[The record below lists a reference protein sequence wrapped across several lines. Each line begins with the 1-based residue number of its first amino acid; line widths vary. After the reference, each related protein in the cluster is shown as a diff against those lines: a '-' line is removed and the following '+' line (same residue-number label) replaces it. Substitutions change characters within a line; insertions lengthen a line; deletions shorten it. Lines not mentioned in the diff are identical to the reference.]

1 MAAASAASSLAGQTA
16 AAISHFTAA
25 DISSSSSR
33 LSRSSSSRSHR
44 PLPKP
49 KPSLLTVRYHSQS
62 IVTSRSL
69 PCSRLSPCAAFTGGG
84 GDGGDNIGGGWG
96 KGGGGGGSGGNNGG
110 GGGNEGGD
118 GDSGPNDEYGGIRG
132 RLVVAVAAA
141 AAAITLSSSD
151 ELRARASN
159 PLFASVSASA
169 SAASAAKPSATSA
182 EAENAKGSAEV
193 AISPSS
199 AGSSRPSNPRTAE
212 LNGDDDGFGVTDWLG
227 GALYALLS
235 KHVDR
240 QMKRRVEAERQQVLA
255 EAADMVAAVLE
266 EKKAR
271 ESEDP
276 VAHRSEVGALRR
288 LQREAF
294 QDLLRLKDSM
304 HTLQVVTGLRHRDPP
319 RGPNARAPLSASRIG
334 AAGGAAGS
342 AGAGAGGVT
351 GGGAGAGLGRT
362 RLVGEVSG
370 GAAVV
375 PGADGPRG
383 HSARAALEEAGMRS
397 GLLVK
402 FKFETLCRAADLLIT
417 ELTAGLGE
425 DSSSFMLGGPI
436 NLHKVVYSAEV
447 ADGVRVV
454 AAPVG
459 ATGTD
464 IAESMNPLKN
474 QGLTRFASNGI
485 PLHQRAKGTALGLS
499 LASSSASF
507 SIAQFLH
514 GWGVTPDAAEGGDAS
529 AGLCSSSMVQLALQ
543 PQDNV
548 LLSFSALRRV
558 WPAPP
563 LPSAPGLHWS
573 ELGPMVLPRLLPW
586 FGGRSGGVV
595 VGKEDPTRAAP
606 AGVDEYSGSEGR
618 ELWLPPPMDPTIV
631 QSVAV
636 AGAVRLNARTT
647 IAAWAQ
653 AEGGEWVP
661 EEAQKR
667 LQWSLSLLRQGKG
680 EAGEEEEVEEESGE
694 AGEEEEKQEVR
705 RGGAAAAAATAAPVS
720 GTGSGDA
727 SGEPK
732 KQTTKKNKKAGW
744 GVWKTLDKA
753 GYGLCL
759 GIMQPDAVT
768 AAAGPSSSGSGSG
781 GMGAVAGGGG
791 GGGEGNGGMG
801 HGGLLPGQLQ
811 AEAFARVTCGQ
822 GVVLQPGI
830 VVAMNEHSGCHPA
843 LMLRTSWSL

>member
-1 MAAASAASSLAGQTA
+1 MAAASAASPLANQTA
-16 AAISHFTAA
+16 AVISQFTTA

-33 LSRSSSSRSHR
+33 PSRSSSRSH
-44 PLPKP
+44 LSLSKAT
-49 KPSLLTVRYHSQS
+49 PSLLTVRYHSQS
-62 IVTSRSL
+62 ISSSRSF
-69 PCSRLSPCAAFTGGG
+69 PRSRLSPRAASTGGG
-84 GDGGDNIGGGWG
+84 GNGEENIGGGWG
-96 KGGGGGGSGGNNGG
+96 KGGGGGGNGGNNGG

-169 SAASAAKPSATSA
+169 SAAGPPASAAKPSATSA
-182 EAENAKGSAEV
+182 EADNAKGNSAEV
-193 AISPSS
+193 AVSPSS

-240 QMKRRVEAERQQVLA
+240 QMKRRAAAERQQVLA

-304 HTLQVVTGLRHRDPP
+304 HTLQIVT
-319 RGPNARAPLSASRIG
+319 
-334 AAGGAAGS
+334 
-342 AGAGAGGVT
+342 
-351 GGGAGAGLGRT
+351 
-362 RLVGEVSG
+362 
-370 GAAVV
+370 AVV

-507 SIAQFLH
+507 SFAQFLH

-529 AGLCSSSMVQLALQ
+529 AGLCSSSLVQLALQ

-586 FGGRSGGVV
+586 FGGRSGAVV
-595 VGKEDPTRAAP
+595 GGKEDPTRAAP

-680 EAGEEEEVEEESGE
+680 EAGEEEGEEESGE

-705 RGGAAAAAATAAPVS
+705 RGGATASASAAAAAAT
-720 GTGSGDA
+720 GEGSGDA

-732 KQTTKKNKKAGW
+732 KRQSKKKAGW

-791 GGGEGNGGMG
+791 GGGGGEGNGGMG

-830 VVAMNEHSGCHPA
+830 VVAMNEQSGCHPA

>member
-1 MAAASAASSLAGQTA
+1 MPRLLQRKEPREEGKGTA
-16 AAISHFTAA
+16 ATTAMQCA
-25 DISSSSSR
+25 MR
-33 LSRSSSSRSHR
+33 GLSLNVSNV
-44 PLPKP
+44 
-49 KPSLLTVRYHSQS
+49 PSLPL
-62 IVTSRSL
+62 ISRIPL
-69 PCSRLSPCAAFTGGG
+69 IPL
-84 GDGGDNIGGGWG
+84 
-96 KGGGGGGSGGNNGG
+96 
-110 GGGNEGGD
+110 
-118 GDSGPNDEYGGIRG
+118 
-132 RLVVAVAAA
+132 LVA
-141 AAAITLSSSD
+141 L
-151 ELRARASN
+151 
-159 PLFASVSASA
+159 
-169 SAASAAKPSATSA
+169 
-182 EAENAKGSAEV
+182 
-193 AISPSS
+193 SPSS
-199 AGSSRPSNPRTAE
+199 SC
-212 LNGDDDGFGVTDWLG
+212 
-227 GALYALLS
+227 
-235 KHVDR
+235 
-240 QMKRRVEAERQQVLA
+240 Q
-255 EAADMVAAVLE
+255 
-266 EKKAR
+266 
-271 ESEDP
+271 
-276 VAHRSEVGALRR
+276 VGALRR

-294 QDLLRLKDSM
+294 QDLLRVKDSM
-304 HTLQVVTGLRHRDPP
+304 HTLQIVTVLTLDSTVMSSPSPSYQVGALRRLQREAFQDLLRIKDSMHTLQIVTGLRRDPP
-319 RGPNARAPLSASRIG
+319 RGPNARASLSASRIG

-447 ADGVRVV
+447 ADGVRVI

-595 VGKEDPTRAAP
+595 GGKEDPTRAAP

-680 EAGEEEEVEEESGE
+680 EAGEEEEEGEEESGE
-694 AGEEEEKQEVR
+694 AGEEGEKQEVR
-705 RGGAAAAAATAAPVS
+705 RGGAAAAEAAAT
-720 GTGSGDA
+720 GEGSGDA

-732 KQTTKKNKKAGW
+732 KRQPKKKGGW

-791 GGGEGNGGMG
+791 EGNGGVG

-811 AEAFARVTCGQ
+811 AEAFARVPCGQ

-830 VVAMNEHSGCHPA
+830 VVAVNEHSGCHPA

>member
-1 MAAASAASSLAGQTA
+1 MAAAA
-16 AAISHFTAA
+16 AAAAATSSHIAA
-25 DISSSSSR
+25 TNIFSPSSCTSP
-33 LSRSSSSRSHR
+33 LS
-44 PLPKP
+44 KAT
-49 KPSLLTVRYHSQS
+49 PSLLSARPPVQS
-62 IVTSRSL
+62 IASPRSL
-69 PCSRLSPCAAFTGGG
+69 SRTRSGPCAASAGGG
-84 GDGGDNIGGGWG
+84 GNGGWDIGAGWG
-96 KGGGGGGSGGNNGG
+96 KGGGGGGGSGAGG
-110 GGGNEGGD
+110 GGSGGGREDGNGNF
-118 GDSGPNDEYGGIRG
+118 GPNDDFGGMRG
-132 RLVVAVAAA
+132 RLAVAVAAA
-141 AAAITLSSSD
+141 AAAIALSSSD

-169 SAASAAKPSATSA
+169 SAASSPTSA
-182 EAENAKGSAEV
+182 KSAEV
-193 AISPSS
+193 ESAKGTPPVVTFPPSS
-199 AGSSRPSNPRTAE
+199 AGSLRPSNPPAADV
-212 LNGDDDGFGVTDWLG
+212 NGDDDGFGVTDWLG

-240 QMKRRVEAERQQVLA
+240 QMKRRAAAERQQVLA

-304 HTLQVVTGLRHRDPP
+304 HTLQLVTGLRHRDPP
-319 RGPNARAPLSASRIG
+319 RGPNARPPLSGSRIG
-334 AAGGAAGS
+334 AAGSAAAGS
-342 AGAGAGGVT
+342 AAAGAGGVS
-351 GGGAGAGLGRT
+351 GGAGGAGLGRT
-362 RLVGEVSG
+362 RLLGEVSG

-402 FKFETLCRAADLLIT
+402 FKFETLCRAADLLVT

-459 ATGTD
+459 ASGTD
-464 IAESMNPLKN
+464 IAESMNPHKG

-485 PLHQRAKGTALGLS
+485 PLHQRAKGTALGIS
-499 LASSSASF
+499 LVGTSASF
-507 SIAQFLH
+507 SAAQFLH
-514 GWGVTPDAAEGGDAS
+514 GWGVTPDAAEGGDAG
-529 AGLCSSSMVQLALQ
+529 AGLCSSSLVQLALQ

-586 FGGRSGGVV
+586 FGGRAGDAVGG
-595 VGKEDPTRAAP
+595 KDDPTRSAP

-618 ELWLPPPMDPTIV
+618 ELWVPPPMDPTVV

-636 AGAVRLNARTT
+636 AGAVRLNSRTT

-680 EAGEEEEVEEESGE
+680 EAGEAEKEKGEDESGE
-694 AGEEEEKQEVR
+694 QEEEEEAVR
-705 RGGAAAAAATAAPVS
+705 RGTAAA
-720 GTGSGDA
+720 GSGG
-727 SGEPK
+727 SGAESGDGSN
-732 KQTTKKNKKAGW
+732 KQTKPQKKKKNGGW
-744 GVWKTLDKA
+744 RILKTLDKA
-753 GYGLCL
+753 GYGICL

-768 AAAGPSSSGSGSG
+768 AAAGAGSSGSGSGSG
-781 GMGAVAGGGG
+781 GMGAVAGGGV
-791 GGGEGNGGMG
+791 GMG
-801 HGGLLPGQLQ
+801 TGGRGMG
-811 AEAFARVTCGQ
+811 CCQ
-822 GVVLQPGI
+822 GSFRQRR
-830 VVAMNEHSGCHPA
+830 
-843 LMLRTSWSL
+843 LREWRAGKG